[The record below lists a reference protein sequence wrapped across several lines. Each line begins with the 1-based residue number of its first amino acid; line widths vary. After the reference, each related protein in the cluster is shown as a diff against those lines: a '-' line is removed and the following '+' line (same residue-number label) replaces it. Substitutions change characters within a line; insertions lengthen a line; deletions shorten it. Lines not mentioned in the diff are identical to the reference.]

1 MVYDPVGG
9 TAFMESLKT
18 INWGAHILIIGFA
31 SGTIPK
37 VRDMARPLSVPHP
50 FLERIFS
57 QEQAVS
63 FQYRS

>member
-37 VRDMARPLSVPHP
+37 VCGHDSPFVCLSP
-50 FLERIFS
+50 FF
-57 QEQAVS
+57 
-63 FQYRS
+63 